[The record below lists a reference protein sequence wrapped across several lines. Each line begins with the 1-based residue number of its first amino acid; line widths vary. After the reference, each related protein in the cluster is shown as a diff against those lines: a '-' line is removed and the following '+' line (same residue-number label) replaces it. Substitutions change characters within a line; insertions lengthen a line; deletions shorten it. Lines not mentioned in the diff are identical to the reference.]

1 MAFYWII
8 WEPHNGD
15 PIGITSLNL
24 QVLISLTKYIE
35 ENQEDTLKIFSY
47 VQTCSLYIV
56 FLHLVY
62 IL

>member
-15 PIGITSLNL
+15 PMGITSLKL

-35 ENQEDTLKIFSY
+35 ENQEDN
-47 VQTCSLYIV
+47 
-56 FLHLVY
+56 
-62 IL
+62 